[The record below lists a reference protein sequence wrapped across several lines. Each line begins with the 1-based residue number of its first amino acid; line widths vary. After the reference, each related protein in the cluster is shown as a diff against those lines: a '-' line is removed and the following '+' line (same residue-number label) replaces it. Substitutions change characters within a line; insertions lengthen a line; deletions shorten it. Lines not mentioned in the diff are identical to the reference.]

1 MADIQ
6 ISVEAGTQ
14 TRLLTAGKYC
24 ADNILVSAG
33 PGVQNNNW
41 TDVLNGS
48 TTDFYDNAAINLVA
62 NAFFRNNVVKSV
74 SLKNVVA
81 GGTTAFQYAVVS
93 KIYLPKIQSVEPYF
107 AYSASSV
114 EWVYFG
120 AAESIQEY
128 AFSVCSALSAV
139 ILAGDQVATL
149 ASTNAFSSSG
159 VSGGTGFIYVPD
171 DLVTQY
177 QAATNWSTYAAQIKG
192 LSELP
197 AEVQEWLD
205 QQGGAS
211 A

>member
-1 MADIQ
+1 MADIR
-6 ISVEAGTQ
+6 ISVGAGTQ

-33 PGVQNNNW
+33 AGVQNNNW

-48 TTDFYDNAAINLVA
+48 TTDFYDNAATNLVA
-62 NAFFRNNVVKSV
+62 NAFFRNGVVKSV
-74 SLKNVVA
+74 SLKNVVT
-81 GGTTAFQYAVVS
+81 GGQAAFQYAAAS
-93 KIYLPKIQSVEPYF
+93 KIYLPKIQSVETYF
-107 AYSASSV
+107 AYASSSV

-120 AAESIQEY
+120 AAESIQAY
-128 AFSVCSALSAV
+128 AFSVCSALKAV

-149 ASTNAFSSSG
+149 ASTNAFASSG
-159 VSGGTGFIYVPD
+159 ISEGTGFIYVPD